1 MSPKLLLACLC
12 ALVSCSLLPAC
23 QSSSKYPEQ
32 WRTEEIDVPTDRLL
46 WEVTVFALEKEGYP
60 TGTDLNPTN
69 LEAVSGWRYSLAP
82 FRGKGRRERAHIHFE
97 ALGPKR
103 YRLQVRVERENNMDP
118 VRPMDLSYADWK
130 EAPDNTDASLIL
142 VQRIRSWIAPG
153 LELKAPNAPKAPGG
167 S

>member
-23 QSSSKYPEQ
+23 QSSSKHPEQ

-153 LELKAPNAPKAPGG
+153 LALKAPNAPKAPGG

>member
-12 ALVSCSLLPAC
+12 ALVSCCLLPAC
-23 QSSSKYPEQ
+23 QSSSKHPEQ

>member
-1 MSPKLLLACLC
+1 MRSQLAIACLFV
-12 ALVSCSLLPAC
+12 ALCGALLPAC
-23 QSSSKYPEQ
+23 QSGSKYPPQ
-32 WRTEEIDVPTDRLL
+32 WRTEEIEVPTDRLL

-118 VRPMDLSYADWK
+118 VRPMDLSYAEWK
-130 EAPDNTDASLIL
+130 EAPDNTDAALIL

-153 LELKAPNAPKAPGG
+153 LELRAPNAPKTPG